1 MLSKTAADVLSE
13 GEYDSM
19 RMRLHH
25 ALRGN
30 GNPPGD
36 ARALRA
42 GWCFW
47 ASCDTG
53 STAGTTASPDAQRN
67 PQP

>member
-1 MLSKTAADVLSE
+1 MLSKTATDVLSE

-25 ALRGN
+25 ALRGD

-42 GWCFW
+42 GWRFLE
-47 ASCDTG
+47 SCDTG
-53 STAGTTASPDAQRN
+53 
-67 PQP
+67 